1 MLECA
6 LKLFL
11 SSLVE
16 CTRHLRAVV
25 EGKLEQDSP
34 SRSNLHYKLVALGDR
49 LANLGADESEGWHR
63 DITGQFASDP
73 EARKLAILS
82 LW

>member
-1 MLECA
+1 MLKCA
-6 LKLFL
+6 LKLFF

-34 SRSNLHYKLVALGDR
+34 SRSNLHDILVTLGDR
-49 LANLGADESEGWHR
+49 LANLGADES
-63 DITGQFASDP
+63 
-73 EARKLAILS
+73 
-82 LW
+82 